1 MIFWMVVALLAGGL
15 GVALARPL
23 LRGSGEAGSVRA
35 AYDMQVYR
43 DQLDEIER
51 DRARGVVTDDQ
62 AAAARLEVERRL
74 LVAGED
80 SKRDLAKGGGGAPLL
95 AAGVAAVVPVAAI
108 AVYATLGWP
117 GVPGYP
123 LAQRM
128 DRPQAGPQLAQAAQ
142 GGQPNAADPHPAGG
156 GSTESMAQLT
166 DRLAKRLEANPGDAE
181 GWSLLARSYQQLNR
195 HREAISALER
205 AVALTDRAPQM
216 VATLGEA
223 RIMAADGSVIP
234 QARAEFEEVLKAE
247 PKDPRSRFYIAI
259 AETQAGN
266 MMRGLDQLVGIA
278 RDATPDAPYL
288 PMLRERI
295 GALANDLKQD
305 PAKLLAA
312 LPKPV
317 EPGQAPAAPAP
328 QAQAQAP
335 APPRQ
340 ERGPS
345 AADVQAA
352 QQLSPQ
358 DRAQMIKGMIDGLAA
373 RLESDPSDVEGWLR
387 LIRAHKVQGDDAR
400 ATDAVAKAV
409 AANPEARPRI
419 VQTAQQLGVAIP
431 TAQAAPTP
439 APIAPPAAP
448 RGPSAADVQ
457 AAQQMS
463 PQDRQQMIRGM
474 VDGLAQ
480 RMEQNPNDVEGWLR
494 LIRAYKVLGDDA
506 KAVEAAG
513 KASAANPGAMAQI
526 VALSNQLGLG
536 TAAPTQTAA
545 TPRPLDAEAIRS
557 GAPAGD
563 AAPFRTRLATNPN
576 DREALWQVGLAE
588 VAAGNKFEAVE
599 LWGRLLGQFDP
610 ASAEYTA
617 LRERLDA
624 LKRGG

>member
-1 MIFWMVVALLAGGL
+1 
-15 GVALARPL
+15 
-23 LRGSGEAGSVRA
+23 
-35 AYDMQVYR
+35 
-43 DQLDEIER
+43 
-51 DRARGVVTDDQ
+51 
-62 AAAARLEVERRL
+62 
-74 LVAGED
+74 
-80 SKRDLAKGGGGAPLL
+80 
-95 AAGVAAVVPVAAI
+95 
-108 AVYATLGWP
+108 
-117 GVPGYP
+117 
-123 LAQRM
+123 
-128 DRPQAGPQLAQAAQ
+128 
-142 GGQPNAADPHPAGG
+142 
-156 GSTESMAQLT
+156 
-166 DRLAKRLEANPGDAE
+166 
-181 GWSLLARSYQQLNR
+181 
-195 HREAISALER
+195 
-205 AVALTDRAPQM
+205 

-247 PKDPRSRFYIAI
+247 PKDPRARFYIAV

-295 GALANDLKQD
+295 GALANELKQD

-317 EPGQAPAAPAP
+317 EPGPAP
-328 QAQAQAP
+328 QAQTQTTPPAVQAP

-345 AADVQAA
+345 AADVA
-352 QQLSPQ
+352 
-358 DRAQMIKGMIDGLAA
+358 
-373 RLESDPSDVEGWLR
+373 
-387 LIRAHKVQGDDAR
+387 
-400 ATDAVAKAV
+400 
-409 AANPEARPRI
+409 
-419 VQTAQQLGVAIP
+419 
-431 TAQAAPTP
+431 
-439 APIAPPAAP
+439 
-448 RGPSAADVQ
+448 

-474 VDGLAQ
+474 VDGLAA

-513 KASAANPGAMAQI
+513 KASAANPGAMPQI

-536 TAAPTQTAA
+536 APAPTQAA
-545 TPRPLDAEAIRS
+545 AAPRPVDAQAIRS
-557 GAPAGD
+557 GASSGD
-563 AAPFRTRLATNPN
+563 PAPFRQRLATNPN

-610 ASAEYTA
+610 ASAEYAA